1 MICGSAMT
9 GPVIVL
15 LTAAAMLAVLGAG
28 FNLAKAQAAP
38 GDASASRPA
47 LAASQAATRAA
58 APGADTSRVQ
68 PSRQPDKEIVY
79 KKTPQGELKL
89 YVYMPAG
96 WKKADKRPTI
106 VFFFGG
112 GFVKGSAV
120 QFYSKAEYLASRGMV
135 AFSAE
140 YRVRDVHKTTI
151 DKCVE
156 DARSAMR
163 YVRKNAADWGVD
175 PDRIVSSGGSSGA
188 HLAAAVA
195 MMDGFDDPADDLAV
209 SCRPAAMILFNPV
222 FDFGAAA
229 NMERFIPGWHDRF
242 PGETLAA
249 KQEMA
254 AKLSPIEHVRKGC
267 PPAIMFY
274 GTNDGLLV
282 QGRDFLRKSQALG
295 NQIDLWTAWRMGH
308 GFFNATPWH
317 EATLIKADEFLAALG
332 YLKSP
337 PTLKPADASAV
348 LVSQTAKPET
358 PTAPADGGIR

>member
-9 GPVIVL
+9 APTIAL
-15 LTAAAMLAVLGAG
+15 LAAAAMLMVIGAG
-28 FNLAKAQAAP
+28 FNLGKAQAAP
-38 GDASASRPA
+38 GDGLASRPA
-47 LAASQAATRAA
+47 SAA
-58 APGADTSRVQ
+58 APAADTSRVQ
-68 PSRQPDKEIVY
+68 PSRPPDREIVY
-79 KKTPQGELKL
+79 RKTPQGELKL
-89 YVYMPAG
+89 YVYLPAD
-96 WKKADKRPTI
+96 WKKTDKRPTI

-112 GFVKGSAV
+112 GFVKGTAA

-151 DKCVE
+151 DKCVQ

-163 YVRKNAADWGVD
+163 YVRKNAADWGVA
-175 PDRIVSSGGSSGA
+175 PDRIVSSGGSAGA

-195 MMDGFDDPADDLAV
+195 IMDGFDDAADDLTV

-229 NMERFIPGWHDRF
+229 NMERLIPGWHDRF
-242 PGETLAA
+242 PGETPAE

-254 AKLSPIEHVRKGC
+254 AKLSPIEYVRKGC

-274 GTNDGLLV
+274 GTNDSLLA
-282 QGRDFLRKSQALG
+282 QGRDFLRKSQAQG

-317 EATLIKADEFLAALG
+317 EATLIKTDEFLSALG
-332 YLKSP
+332 YLEGP
-337 PTLKPADASAV
+337 PTVKPPV
-348 LVSQTAKPET
+348 VKVILVRETAKPET
-358 PTAPADGGIR
+358 QTAPDRGIKK